1 MLYPPIA
8 NLLEQVDGRY
18 LLVNVVAKRARQIAH
33 EANELDGGELPE
45 LPVSLSI
52 KEVAA
57 GELTAT
63 LKEEYLK

>member
-18 LLVNVVAKRARQIAH
+18 LLVNVVAKRARQIAL
-33 EANELDGGELPE
+33 EANEFGEERPE
-45 LPVSLSI
+45 KPVSMAI
-52 KEVAA
+52 KEAA
-57 GELTAT
+57 DAKLTAT

>member
-8 NLLEQVDGRY
+8 ILLEQVDGRY
-18 LLVNVVAKRARQIAH
+18 LLVNVGAKRARQSAH
-33 EANELDGGELPE
+33 VAYELVGGELPE
-45 LPVSLSI
+45 KPVTMAI

>member
-8 NLLEQVDGRY
+8 NLLEQVEGRY
-18 LLVNVVAKRARQIAH
+18 LLVNVVAKRARQISQ
-33 EANELDGGELPE
+33 EANDEKLDLPE
-45 LPVSLSI
+45 KPVTMAI

-57 GELTAT
+57 GQLSAT

>member
-33 EANELDGGELPE
+33 EATELDGGALPE
-45 LPVSLSI
+45 KPVTMAI

-57 GELTAT
+57 GELPAT